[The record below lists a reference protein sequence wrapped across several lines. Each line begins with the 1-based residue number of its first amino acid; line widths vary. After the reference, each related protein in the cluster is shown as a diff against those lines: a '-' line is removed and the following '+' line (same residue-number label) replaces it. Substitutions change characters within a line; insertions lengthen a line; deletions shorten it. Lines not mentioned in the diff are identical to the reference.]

1 MLPSSA
7 GAEIGPEE
15 NSEAAG
21 PIFKKLAFG
30 VLTNDRTFAKRT
42 EPSRVLFFW
51 VGGRNGKA
59 NSAASEGGEP
69 AAAGAFIEEKS
80 WLRREV
86 SGRRSLRLFC
96 GAGDFVDAHVGAQ
109 DFGDEDGAVGLLEIF
124 GDGDPGAADGD
135 AGTI

>member
-51 VGGRNGKA
+51 V
-59 NSAASEGGEP
+59 E
-69 AAAGAFIEEKS
+69 AGTARQIRP
-80 WLRREV
+80 LRRAANQPLPV
-86 SGRRSLRLFC
+86 RLLKRR
-96 GAGDFVDAHVGAQ
+96 AGS
-109 DFGDEDGAVGLLEIF
+109 AVKCL
-124 GDGDPGAADGD
+124 GAAVCGYFV
-135 AGTI
+135 GPGILSTPM

>member
-51 VGGRNGKA
+51 LEAVCGGDTLV
-59 NSAASEGGEP
+59 
-69 AAAGAFIEEKS
+69 AGACRTSRAPQK
-80 WLRREV
+80 RRLDWRTGDSY
-86 SGRRSLRLFC
+86 SG
-96 GAGDFVDAHVGAQ
+96 
-109 DFGDEDGAVGLLEIF
+109 
-124 GDGDPGAADGD
+124 
-135 AGTI
+135 

>member
-42 EPSRVLFFW
+42 EPSRVLFFCPTRACRGDTL
-51 VGGRNGKA
+51 VADVRG
-59 NSAASEGGEP
+59 ASRT
-69 AAAGAFIEEKS
+69 
-80 WLRREV
+80 LRV
-86 SGRRSLRLFC
+86 PM
-96 GAGDFVDAHVGAQ
+96 
-109 DFGDEDGAVGLLEIF
+109 I
-124 GDGDPGAADGD
+124 
-135 AGTI
+135 

>member
-42 EPSRVLFFW
+42 EPSRVLFF
-51 VGGRNGKA
+51 
-59 NSAASEGGEP
+59 
-69 AAAGAFIEEKS
+69 
-80 WLRREV
+80 
-86 SGRRSLRLFC
+86 
-96 GAGDFVDAHVGAQ
+96 
-109 DFGDEDGAVGLLEIF
+109 GLENL
-124 GDGDPGAADGD
+124 
-135 AGTI
+135 

>member
-42 EPSRVLFFW
+42 EPSRVLFFSL
-51 VGGRNGKA
+51 GKSLVSRKGDTLMRVA
-59 NSAASEGGEP
+59 P
-69 AAAGAFIEEKS
+69 ATGVSPLRVCLLRAQ
-80 WLRREV
+80 LRR
-86 SGRRSLRLFC
+86 SY
-96 GAGDFVDAHVGAQ
+96 FVG
-109 DFGDEDGAVGLLEIF
+109 
-124 GDGDPGAADGD
+124 PGILS
-135 AGTI
+135 TPI